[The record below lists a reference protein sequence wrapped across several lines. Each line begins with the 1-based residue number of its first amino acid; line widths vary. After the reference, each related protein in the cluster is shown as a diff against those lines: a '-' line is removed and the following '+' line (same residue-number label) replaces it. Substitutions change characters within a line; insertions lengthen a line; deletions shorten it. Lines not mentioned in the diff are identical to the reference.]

1 MESEELRLDEFFQR
15 LREIQKKERGLS
27 GLADVG
33 DNFYRDVHTYLNK
46 LIKEIGDN
54 PLSFYS
60 YMHRDARRI
69 AAEICERREHK
80 IINSVL
86 LNIQRSR
93 RLFNENSPNNEADSL
108 PLSPQNMTLEEENMY
123 YSVYKSFLKYR
134 EKIFSQEK
142 FESPLQVEKESH
154 EDIEPEIRSDLKE
167 KKNKRVP
174 SGIDHDID
182 SYQAYE
188 TVEHIM
194 FGQSEILKAVE
205 NHGARTP
212 GMQKTKG
219 FLKHQN
225 SENFESVQDPK
236 IGDFD
241 GFCGPQRNKNN
252 QIKTLI
258 VLEELPS
265 IMGVDREIYGPLL
278 PQDIV
283 SMPEANAQIIIKNK
297 KGRFIKKHEKIA
309 YK

>member
-1 MESEELRLDEFFQR
+1 MKSEELRLDEFFQK
-15 LREIQKKERGLS
+15 LREIQKKERSIS
-27 GLADVG
+27 GLADVE
-33 DNFYRDVHTYLNK
+33 DNFYKDVHSYLNK

-80 IINSVL
+80 IINSAL

-93 RLFNENSPNNEADSL
+93 RLFNENSSNNEADSSSL
-108 PLSPQNMTLEEENMY
+108 PPQNMTPEEENLY
-123 YSVYKSFLKYR
+123 YSVSKSFLRYR
-134 EKIFSQEK
+134 EEIV
-142 FESPLQVEKESH
+142 SPLNNFKIKKSESHLPSKVEKEVH

-174 SGIDHDID
+174 SGIDHDIE

-188 TVEHIM
+188 IPELEEPEISEH
-194 FGQSEILKAVE
+194 S
-205 NHGARTP
+205 
-212 GMQKTKG
+212 KTS
-219 FLKHQN
+219 FSMPQN
-225 SENFESVQDPK
+225 RSPQTQNR
-236 IGDFD
+236 
-241 GFCGPQRNKNN
+241 PQRDKNN

-258 VLEELPS
+258 VLEEIPS

-283 SMPEANAQIIIKNK
+283 SMPEANAQIIVKNN

>member
-1 MESEELRLDEFFQR
+1 MKSEELRLDEFFQK
-15 LREIQKKERGLS
+15 LREIQKKERSIS

-33 DNFYRDVHTYLNK
+33 DDFYKDVHSYLNK

-80 IINSVL
+80 IINSAL
-86 LNIQRSR
+86 LNMQRSR
-93 RLFNENSPNNEADSL
+93 RLFNENSSNNEADSSSL
-108 PLSPQNMTLEEENMY
+108 PPQNMTPEEENLY
-123 YSVYKSFLKYR
+123 YSVSKSFLRYR
-134 EKIFSQEK
+134 EEIVSPEK
-142 FESPLQVEKESH
+142 SESPLQVENEVH

-174 SGIDHDID
+174 SGIDHDIE
-182 SYQAYE
+182 SYQAHE
-188 TVEHIM
+188 TVED
-194 FGQSEILKAVE
+194 
-205 NHGARTP
+205 
-212 GMQKTKG
+212 
-219 FLKHQN
+219 
-225 SENFESVQDPK
+225 FE
-236 IGDFD
+236 

-252 QIKTLI
+252 QIKALI

-283 SMPEANAQIIIKNK
+283 SMPEANAQIIVKNN